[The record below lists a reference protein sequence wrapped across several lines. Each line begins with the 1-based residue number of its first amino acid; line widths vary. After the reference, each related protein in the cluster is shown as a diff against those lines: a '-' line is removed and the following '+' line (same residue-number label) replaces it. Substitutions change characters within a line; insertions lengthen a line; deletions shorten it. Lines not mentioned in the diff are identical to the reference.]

1 MFGFLN
7 RPQDATATDEVLA
20 RLQRRLPYLLAE
32 ATDDTRI
39 DQLPL
44 DSMDVV
50 ELLCATEDEFG
61 VSLTTENYLRAR
73 TVRDLLRVI
82 ARQSR
87 KAGHALR

>member
-7 RPQDATATDEVLA
+7 SRQDTTATDDVLA
-20 RLQRRLPYLLAE
+20 RLQRRLPHLLSE
-32 ATDDTRI
+32 ATHDTRI

-61 VSLTTENYLRAR
+61 VSLTTEAYTRAR

-82 ARQSR
+82 ARGAR

>member
-7 RPQDATATDEVLA
+7 SLQNATATDDVLT
-20 RLQRRLPYLLAE
+20 RLQRRLPHLLAE
-32 ATDDTRI
+32 ATSDTRI
-39 DQLPL
+39 DRLPL

-61 VSLTTENYLRAR
+61 VSLTTEAYTRAR

-82 ARQSR
+82 SSQSR

>member
-7 RPQDATATDEVLA
+7 RSQDTPATDDVRA
-20 RLQRRLPYLLAE
+20 RLQRRLAHLLAE
-32 ATDDTRI
+32 ATNDTRI

-44 DSMDVV
+44 DSMDIV

-61 VSLTTENYLRAR
+61 VSLTTEDYLRAR